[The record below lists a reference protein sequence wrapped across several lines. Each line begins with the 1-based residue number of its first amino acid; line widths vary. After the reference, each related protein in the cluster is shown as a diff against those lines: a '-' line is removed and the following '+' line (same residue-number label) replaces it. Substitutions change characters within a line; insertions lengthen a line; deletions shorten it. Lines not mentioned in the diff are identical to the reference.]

1 MGGLHTTKGGCIAV
15 GKKRLCDSRT
25 LRSWLTAEEH
35 VWSLLGLGTT
45 SILDLRRMKGPVM
58 LGNILWIAA
67 VVVIIG
73 AIFSLFRGFLKWG
86 IILLIVALLLGGFGF
101 FV

>member
-1 MGGLHTTKGGCIAV
+1 
-15 GKKRLCDSRT
+15 
-25 LRSWLTAEEH
+25 
-35 VWSLLGLGTT
+35 
-45 SILDLRRMKGPVM
+45 M
-58 LGNILWIAA
+58 LQNILWIVA

-86 IILLIVALLLGGFGF
+86 FILLMVALLLGGFGF

>member
-1 MGGLHTTKGGCIAV
+1 
-15 GKKRLCDSRT
+15 
-25 LRSWLTAEEH
+25 
-35 VWSLLGLGTT
+35 
-45 SILDLRRMKGPVM
+45 M
-58 LGNILWIAA
+58 LGNILWIVA

-73 AIFSLFRGFLKWG
+73 AIFSLFRGLLKWG

>member
-1 MGGLHTTKGGCIAV
+1 
-15 GKKRLCDSRT
+15 
-25 LRSWLTAEEH
+25 
-35 VWSLLGLGTT
+35 
-45 SILDLRRMKGPVM
+45 M
-58 LGNILWIAA
+58 LGNILWIVA

-101 FV
+101 FA

>member
-1 MGGLHTTKGGCIAV
+1 
-15 GKKRLCDSRT
+15 
-25 LRSWLTAEEH
+25 
-35 VWSLLGLGTT
+35 
-45 SILDLRRMKGPVM
+45 M
-58 LGNILWIAA
+58 LQNILWIVA

-73 AIFSLFRGFLKWG
+73 AIFSLFRGFLKCG